1 MQPMSRIFM
10 AAALAGA
17 LAVAGVGVGSAR
29 ADVVF
34 QQNFDAVPLGPNQ
47 EETIPGD
54 NVWTDA
60 MPPGWTVDRTSVPGY
75 NNPPENNGVKEWIGW
90 NIADRAWWTLAAED
104 QTRSQFTKST
114 GAALIADPDE
124 WDDAAHPDKPNY
136 TELYDTLATTPAITL
151 ANLVRTSVRVKF
163 DSSWRPEGMDDGAD
177 VNNQTA
183 TVEVVYS
190 NGTTTKILE
199 WDSASGSPTF
209 HPDSQNESIDLPLTD
224 IPAAATSFQLRF
236 GLGKAAN
243 DWWWAVDN
251 VVVEATPIP
260 EPAAGG
266 LLLLGTT
273 SVFLRRRRRA

>member
-1 MQPMSRIFM
+1 MRRLFI
-10 AAALAGA
+10 AAALA
-17 LAVAGVGVGSAR
+17 VTGVGAGSVR
-29 ADVVF
+29 ADVIF

-75 NNPPENNGVKEWIGW
+75 NNPPDNNGVKEWIGW
-90 NIADRAWWTLAAED
+90 NIASRDWWVTAAAD
-104 QTRSQFTKST
+104 QTRSLFTKST

-124 WDDAAHPDKPNY
+124 WDDATHPDDTNY

-151 ANLVRTSVRVKF
+151 ANLVRSSVRVKF
-163 DSSWRPEGMDDGAD
+163 DSSWRPEGADDGAN
-177 VNNQTA
+177 VNDQTA
-183 TVEVVYS
+183 TVDVVYS
-190 NGTTTKILE
+190 NGTTTRILE
-199 WDSASGSPTF
+199 WNSVPGPNL
-209 HPDSQNESIDLPLTD
+209 HPDSQNESVDLLLTG

-251 VVVEATPIP
+251 VAVEATPVP

-266 LLLLGTT
+266 LMVLGATC
-273 SVFLRRRRRA
+273 VFLRRRRRT

>member
-1 MQPMSRIFM
+1 MRRILI
-10 AAALAGA
+10 AAALAA
-17 LAVAGVGVGSAR
+17 AATVAGNGAGSAR

-34 QQNFDAVPLGPNQ
+34 QQNFDAVPLGPNR
-47 EETIPGD
+47 EEAIPGD

-75 NNPPENNGVKEWIGW
+75 DNPPESNGIKEWIGW
-90 NIADRAWWTLAAED
+90 NIASRDWWVQAAGD
-104 QTRSQFTKST
+104 QTRTLFTKST

-124 WDDAAHPDKPNY
+124 WDDAAHPDTNY
-136 TELYDTLATTPAITL
+136 TDLYDTLATTPAITL

-163 DSSWRPEGMDDGAD
+163 DSSWRPEAMDDGAN
-177 VNNQTA
+177 VNNQTG
-183 TVEVVYS
+183 TIDVVYS
-190 NGTTTKILE
+190 NGTTTRILE
-199 WDSASGSPTF
+199 WDSAAGSPTF
-209 HPDSQNESIDLPLTD
+209 HPDSQNESIDLPLAD

-251 VVVEATPIP
+251 IAVEATPIP

-266 LLLLGTT
+266 LALLVGTCA
-273 SVFLRRRRRA
+273 FLRRRRRA